1 MKRTIYMSEPLERLA
16 EETRGDS
23 RRTSGFSRRLGEI
36 VERYQIMIDFDAE
49 TLPDLTETELSIM
62 GEVLS
67 GAVIDRR
74 KVRGLHLDVLDA
86 AVGSDDDRKQL
97 SKKIEALTAGQ
108 RLALVEKYGYWTV
121 LKVDDPEHP
130 GKVLCRCICGREKWL
145 FRSPLRCGKTKSCGC
160 QAHKQSDFGLHP
172 GDRVGYWTILKQCK
186 DYFLCRCVCGREK
199 WVYAHNL
206 VKGLSL
212 SCGCKRTDGDSPALV
227 DGRKISVAV
236 RKKHLDTKYAG
247 FGRKE
252 NKNNTAGVTGVSFA
266 KDGQYRAYI
275 YVNRKQIHLGVFD
288 TLEEAA
294 KARRVAEIKYFKPR
308 QKRANEIKEKMKK
321 NKQAGT

>member
-1 MKRTIYMSEPLERLA
+1 M
-16 EETRGDS
+16 
-23 RRTSGFSRRLGEI
+23 
-36 VERYQIMIDFDAE
+36 
-49 TLPDLTETELSIM
+49 
-62 GEVLS
+62 
-67 GAVIDRR
+67 R
-74 KVRGLHLDVLDA
+74 KNINPG
-86 AVGSDDDRKQL
+86 
-97 SKKIEALTAGQ
+97 
-108 RLALVEKYGYWTV
+108 EKYGYWTV

-130 GKVLCRCICGREKWL
+130 GKALCRCICGREKWL

>member
-16 EETRGDS
+16 DETRGNS

-36 VERYQIMIDFDAE
+36 VERYQIILDLDTPE
-49 TLPDLTETELSIM
+49 LPQLNNVELQIM

-74 KVRGLHLDVLDA
+74 KIRGLHLDVLDA
-86 AVGSDDDRKQL
+86 
-97 SKKIEALTAGQ
+97 TAGTCGKF
-108 RLALVEKYGYWTV
+108 RTMKKDDIKPGEKYGYWTV

-172 GDRVGYWTILKQCK
+172 GDRVGYWTILKQRK

-212 SCGCKRTDGDSPALV
+212 SCGCKRTDGDSQALI
-227 DGRKISVAV
+227 DGRKIQA
-236 RKKHLDTKYAG
+236 A
-247 FGRKE
+247 
-252 NKNNTAGVTGVSFA
+252 
-266 KDGQYRAYI
+266 
-275 YVNRKQIHLGVFD
+275 
-288 TLEEAA
+288 AA
-294 KARRVAEIKYFKPR
+294 KTRTA
-308 QKRANEIKEKMKK
+308 
-321 NKQAGT
+321 